1 VKFLPMCV
9 VSTCLLSSTALAE
22 TWSGSEGVCNE
33 WRTQW
38 HMTKNGD
45 SYSGTMHGD
54 QIKAACT
61 PGGLII
67 DGQATAFISG
77 NAFSA
82 HRVTGPDNNT
92 CNFSG
97 IVSGDQINGT
107 YTCSNGGPFNFSLS
121 R

>member
-1 VKFLPMCV
+1 MKLFHSSL
-9 VSTCLLSSTALAE
+9 VSACLFSTAAFAE

-38 HMTKNGD
+38 HMSKHGD
-45 SYSGTMHGD
+45 SYSGLMHGD
-54 QIKAACT
+54 QLKAACT
-61 PGGLII
+61 AGGAII
-67 DGQATAFISG
+67 DGQVTAIISG
-77 NAFSA
+77 NTFSA

-97 IVSGDQINGT
+97 TITGDQINGT